1 MISRRTL
8 IVMVAVGLLLLGATP
23 HSVSADIT
31 GNTYSFHAVW
41 LEQTYQVDNA
51 IVMDEI
57 VQGDFLVNIYNIT
70 PSDSYEYTFTGM
82 NYHPYGFSPYYD
94 EYNGSVAFQDNKV
107 YFDLDTTDV
116 DANNLTEDYDLDMF
130 PYFSEHY
137 PGSMFFVNPVWSTH
151 TTDWTTAVDD
161 AEDQDGVT
169 AVTESAGDGSFSFQ
183 IMIDIEF
190 NHTDY
195 NYMSGTETIT
205 FSTVYDTDGVL
216 STWSRQLVTSLSN
229 ENHTVVQTQNKRFTR
244 GSGPGA
250 PLDSTITTTLAL
262 VGVAGV
268 GGIIVGAVI
277 GKKYLG

>member
-1 MISRRTL
+1 
-8 IVMVAVGLLLLGATP
+8 MVAVGLLLLGATP
-23 HSVSADIT
+23 RSVSADIT

-130 PYFSEHY
+130 PYFSEHH

-161 AEDQDGVT
+161 AEGQDGVT
-169 AVTESAGDGSFSFQ
+169 AVTESAGEGSFSFQ

-216 STWSRQLVTSLSN
+216 STWSLQLVTSSSN
-229 ENHTVVQTQNKRFTR
+229 ENHTVVQTQNQRFSR
-244 GSGPGA
+244 GAGA
-250 PLDSTITTTLAL
+250 VALDPTVSTTLAL

-268 GGIIVGAVI
+268 GGLIAGAVI

>member
-31 GNTYSFHAVW
+31 GNTYSFRAVW

-70 PSDSYEYTFTGM
+70 PSDSYEYIFTGM

-94 EYNGSVAFQDNKV
+94 EHNGSVAFQDSKV

-130 PYFSEHY
+130 PYFSEHH

-161 AEDQDGVT
+161 AEGQDGVT
-169 AVTESAGDGSFSFQ
+169 AVTESAGEGSFSFQ
-183 IMIDIEF
+183 IIIDIEF

-195 NYMSGTETIT
+195 NYMSGTTTNT

-216 STWSRQLVTSLSN
+216 STWSLQSVTSASN
-229 ENHTVVQTQNKRFTR
+229 ENHTIIDTQNRRFTR
-244 GSGPGA
+244 GSGLGA
-250 PLDSTITTTLAL
+250 PLDSTMTTTLAL
-262 VGVAGV
+262 VGVACV
-268 GGIIVGAVI
+268 GGIILGAVI